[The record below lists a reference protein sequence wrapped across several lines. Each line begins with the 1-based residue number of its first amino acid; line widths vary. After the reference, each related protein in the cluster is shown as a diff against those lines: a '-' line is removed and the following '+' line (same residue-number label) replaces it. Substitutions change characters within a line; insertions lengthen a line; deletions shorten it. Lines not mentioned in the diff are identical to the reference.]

1 MIDEIIKGLNRGN
14 IRMLSR
20 AISLVEDGND
30 ASEKI
35 LNQTFKKAGS
45 SYRIGVTG
53 PPGAGKSTIVSRLV
67 KTFRNKDKK
76 VGVVAVDP
84 TSPFSGGAVL
94 GDRIRMNEL
103 TGDEGVFI
111 RSMATRGSLGG
122 LSNAAQ
128 DVADLMTVAG
138 FEIVVFETVGVGQG
152 ELDVA
157 QATDSTVVVLVP
169 ESGDSIQA
177 MKAGLMEI
185 ADIFVINKADREGAE
200 RMKIELEMM
209 LQLRTKKDKWQPPIL
224 KTVAQTGEG
233 IEDLLTSLDN
243 HSEHLLDQGFLRS
256 KRSRRLQ
263 EKIKLMISLDL
274 QEDFWSKK
282 KEKYLADKLAE
293 LMERKITPKELITDL
308 KNLKK

>member
-1 MIDEIIKGLNRGN
+1 MIDEIINGLDRGD
-14 IRMLSR
+14 IRMLSK
-20 AISLVEDGND
+20 AISLVEDGHD
-30 ASEKI
+30 ASEMI

-53 PPGAGKSTIVSRLV
+53 PPGAGKSTIVSKLV
-67 KTFRNKDKK
+67 KAFRNEGKK

-122 LSNAAQ
+122 LSNTAQ

-209 LQLRTKKDKWQPPIL
+209 LQLRTDQDKWQPTIL

-233 IEDLLTSLDN
+233 IEDLLVSLN
-243 HSEHLLDQGFLRS
+243 THSDHLLDRGLLKS

-263 EKIKLMISLDL
+263 DKIKLLIALDL
-274 QEDFWSKK
+274 QENFWSKK
-282 KEKYLADKLAE
+282 REKYLTEKLAE
-293 LMERKITPKELITDL
+293 LMERKITPKELITNL
-308 KNLKK
+308 KNIDK